1 MKFTL
6 SATGVAFTFTGYGEG
21 WVEINA
27 ETHQNSLVLVPD
39 APPRPWPVRFEEL
52 EAQHFKVLLEY
63 QPELVLFGSG
73 RTFRFPHP
81 RLVSAF
87 GEARVGFEAM
97 DTQAACRTFNVLA
110 GEGRRVL
117 AAILIDS

>member
-6 SATGVAFTFTGYGEG
+6 SAAGVAFTFTGYDDQG
-21 WVEINA
+21 VEINA
-27 ETHQNSLVLVPD
+27 QRHQQSLILLPD
-39 APPRPWPVRFEEL
+39 RAPEAWPVQFEAL
-52 EAQHFKVLLEY
+52 EEQHFSALLQH

-73 RTFRFPHP
+73 KTFRFPHP
-81 RLVSAF
+81 RLVRAF

-117 AAILIDS
+117 AAILITS

>member
-6 SATGVAFTFTGYGEG
+6 SAAGVAFSFTGYDNEG
-21 WVEINA
+21 VEINA
-27 ETHQNSLVLVPD
+27 QRHHDSLFVLPD
-39 APPRPWPVRFEEL
+39 RAPERWPVHFDGLEE
-52 EAQHFKVLLEY
+52 QHFSALLEY

-73 RTFRFPHP
+73 RVFRFPHP
-81 RLVSAF
+81 RLVRAF
-87 GEARVGFEAM
+87 GEARIGFEAM

-117 AAILIDS
+117 AAILID